1 MKMIYIVTYSKAL
14 ELPIKLGRFES
25 LDDATTAARA
35 AGAVGDSQRCG
46 EDRMYGVEGR
56 EGNDDFA
63 IWIEAK

>member
-1 MKMIYIVTYSKAL
+1 MIYIVTYSKAL

-35 AGAVGDSQRCG
+35 AGAVGDGALCG
-46 EDRMYGVEGR
+46 EDRVYDVGGR

-63 IWIEAK
+63 IWIDAK